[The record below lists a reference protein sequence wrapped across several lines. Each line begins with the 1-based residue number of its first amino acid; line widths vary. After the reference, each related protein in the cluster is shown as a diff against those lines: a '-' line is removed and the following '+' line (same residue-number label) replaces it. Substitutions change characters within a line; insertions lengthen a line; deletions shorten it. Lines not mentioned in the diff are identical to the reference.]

1 MKYSFSGSDE
11 LELKSENGFR
21 GGFKGEQLFFL
32 CLNPAH
38 VQSRR
43 QFNIDKVNRQRREQY
58 GKSDRNIDG
67 RTEL

>member
-1 MKYSFSGSDE
+1 MKMD
-11 LELKSENGFR
+11 L

>member
-11 LELKSENGFR
+11 LELKSEKGFR
-21 GGFKGEQLFFL
+21 GFKGEQLFFL
-32 CLNPAH
+32 CPNPAH
-38 VQSRR
+38 MQSRR